1 MRPTAILLAAAC
13 LLNFSHGTPIG
24 DTQSV
29 LQVPLEGQDHPQEQV
44 QASRRLHGR
53 FLHITDLHPDPHYK
67 VHSSTEEE
75 DACHR
80 GTGLAGTYGAETSD
94 CDTPFALIN
103 ATFKWIEENIKDSID
118 FVIWTGDSARHDS
131 DEKIP
136 RNANEVLDTN
146 RWIADKFLEVFS
158 TDNNPKKDLAIPIIS
173 TFGNNDILPHNILL
187 SGPNKWLKTYTDI
200 WSKFIPE
207 EQRHGFERGGW
218 YFVEVIPKKLAVF
231 SLNTLYFFDH
241 NAAVDGC
248 ALRSEP
254 GYEHFEWLRIQLQ
267 FIRDRGMKAILIGHV
282 PPARTESK
290 QLWDETC
297 WQKYTLWLDQYR
309 DVIVGGLFG
318 HMNIDHFMLQDKKH
332 IDLVIA
338 GGDASETESIR
349 TLMDEELSIESANDY
364 LEELRADWSG
374 LPNPNVAFKD
384 DGSVD
389 DLSKKHKGKKGKKSK
404 KDRALKKIGGPWG
417 ERFQV
422 THVSPSIVPNFF
434 PTLRVMEYNIS
445 GLDLSA
451 TWANAR
457 ALDQGEEMNW
467 LEEVFDP
474 TTDDTDNED
483 ADNDEESIAKKKKKH
498 KKPKKPKNP
507 DLIVP
512 SPPSK
517 SSPPGPAYSPQS
529 LTLLGYTQY
538 FANLTYI
545 NHDNYIGDEDAD
557 TDKWHEGKHKGKH
570 PKDKVPHPKPFRF
583 QVEYDTFTD
592 PIYKLKDLTVRSYI
606 KLAHRIGQYK
616 PEKGDRIDESFDDEE
631 FDEESSEG
639 EEILENE
646 DDYSGDGDD
655 DDDEEVEAEKKK
667 HKKHKKKKH
676 HRQHEKNKVWL
687 RFVRRAFVGTLE
699 EEDLQTFDED
709 SGFDLDEEPPSFAH
723 DDEL

>member
-1 MRPTAILLAAAC
+1 MHSTAILLAAC
-13 LLNFSHGTPIG
+13 LLKFSHGTPIG
-24 DTQSV
+24 DTPSV
-29 LQVPLEGQDHPQEQV
+29 LQTPLEGQDRPQEQV
-44 QASRRLHGR
+44 QASRQLHGR
-53 FLHITDLHPDPHYK
+53 FLHITGLAHQTADLHPDPHYK
-67 VHSSTEEE
+67 IHSSTEEE

-80 GTGLAGTYGAETSD
+80 GKGLAGTYGAETSD
-94 CDTPFALIN
+94 CDTPFSLIN
-103 ATFKWIEENIKDSID
+103 ATFKWIDENIKDSID

-136 RNANEVLDTN
+136 RNADEVLNTN
-146 RWIADKFLEVFS
+146 RWIAKKFLEVFS
-158 TDNNPKKDLAIPIIS
+158 TDNNPKKELAIPIIS

-282 PPARTESK
+282 PPARTASK

-309 DVIVGGLFG
+309 DVVIGGLYG

-332 IDLVIA
+332 IDLVLA
-338 GGDASETESIR
+338 GGDASESGSVR

-364 LEELRADWSG
+364 LEELRADWSS
-374 LPNPNVAFKD
+374 LPNPNAAFND
-384 DGSVD
+384 DRVD
-389 DLSKKHKGKKGKKSK
+389 DLSKKHKGKKSK
-404 KDRALKKIGGPWG
+404 KDKALKKIGGPWG

-422 THVSPSIVPNFF
+422 THVGPSIVPNFF
-434 PTLRVMEYNIS
+434 PTLRVIEYNIS

-451 TWANAR
+451 TWANAQ
-457 ALDQGEEMNW
+457 ASGETEKIDW
-467 LEEVFDP
+467 LEEVFSP
-474 TTDDTDNED
+474 ITDEADEEN

-512 SPPSK
+512 FPPSK
-517 SSPPGPAYSPQS
+517 SSPPGPGYSPQS

-545 NHDNYIGDEDAD
+545 NHDTYVRDQEVD

-570 PKDKVPHPKPFRF
+570 PKDKVPHPNPFRF
-583 QVEYDTFTD
+583 EVEYDTFTD

-616 PEKGDRIDESFDDEE
+616 PSKGDRIDESFDDEE
-631 FDEESSEG
+631 FDEDD
-639 EEILENE
+639 ENIEDE
-646 DDYSGDGDD
+646 DDSDD
-655 DDDEEVEAEKKK
+655 DIEAEKKE
-667 HKKHKKKKH
+667 HKKKKH
-676 HRQHEKNKVWL
+676 HHQHEKNKVWL
-687 RFVRRAFVGTLE
+687 QFVRRAFVGTLE
-699 EEDLQTFDED
+699 EEDLQSFEAD
-709 SGFDLDEEPPSFAH
+709 SGFDLGEDIPSFTH